1 LKPTDRAPRAK
12 RGKHY
17 QNGNGNGSG
26 NGNGRT
32 NGNSTRS
39 SNQSRS
45 GSGNYNGSD
54 QNGRR
59 SNSKTASQLWM
70 DSPSN
75 TLTSHIPNVGKK
87 PSNGFSKRNRPQ
99 NGNDSFTGNSKNRN
113 QKSEQPRNQRNWNNN
128 GKPQRTQGKRDDRPN
143 NSQRRGNSNSRN
155 QAPKTENS
163 SSNSKLDAFSLFCA
177 YHLGIGPDNTYRPT
191 NLNQVAQRFGVE
203 PGVIR
208 QAAKDFGFDPG
219 TMLDKEFDLAL
230 AQLDIQVAPEG
241 ISKIELAKGIY
252 DEFLNA
258 PDLKRDWGKIIEEDK
273 KENAKV
279 FGR

>member
-1 LKPTDRAPRAK
+1 MKPTDRAPRAK
-12 RGKHY
+12 KGKHY
-17 QNGNGNGSG
+17 QS
-26 NGNGRT
+26 GNGRT
-32 NGNSTRS
+32 NGNSARS
-39 SNQSRS
+39 QSHSRS
-45 GSGNYNGSD
+45 GNGNYGGSS
-54 QNGRR
+54 QNGKKT
-59 SNSKTASQLWM
+59 NSKTATQLWM
-70 DSPSN
+70 DSPAQ
-75 TLTSHIPNVGKK
+75 TLTSHIPTVGKRN
-87 PSNGFSKRNRPQ
+87 SNGFSKRNRPQ
-99 NGNDSFTGNSKNRN
+99 NGNDSFSGNHKNKN
-113 QKSEQPRNQRNWNNN
+113 QKSEQSRNQRNWNNN
-128 GKPQRTQGKRDDRPN
+128 GKPQRTSNKRDDRPN
-143 NSQRRGNSNSRN
+143 NNRRGYSNNRN
-155 QAPKTENS
+155 QNTRSENS
-163 SSNSKLDAFSLFCA
+163 TSENKIDPFNLFCA

-219 TMLDKEFDLAL
+219 TMLDKDFDLAL

-252 DEFLNA
+252 EEFLNA

>member
-1 LKPTDRAPRAK
+1 LKPTDRAPRANK
-12 RGKHY
+12 GKHY
-17 QNGNGNGSG
+17 QNQ
-26 NGNGRT
+26 NGRT
-32 NGNSTRS
+32 NNNPARPQNQPRTGNGG
-39 SNQSRS
+39 SNQ
-45 GSGNYNGSD
+45 NGK
-54 QNGRR
+54 NTG
-59 SNSKTASQLWM
+59 SKTASQLWL
-70 DSPSN
+70 DAPSQ
-75 TLTSHIPNVGKK
+75 TLTSHIPTVGKRN
-87 PSNGFSKRNRPQ
+87 SNGFSKRNKPQ
-99 NGNDSFTGNSKNRN
+99 NGNDSFNGSHKNKN
-113 QKSEQPRNQRNWNNN
+113 QNSEQPRNQRTWNN
-128 GKPQRTQGKRDDRPN
+128 GKPQRPAGKRDEQRPQ
-143 NSQRRGNSNSRN
+143 NSQRRAQPNNQSNN
-155 QAPKTENS
+155 QPNNRSQPTRSES
-163 SSNSKLDAFSLFCA
+163 STSNSKLDAFNLFCA
-177 YHLGIGPDNTYRPT
+177 YHLGIGPDNTYRSN

>member
-1 LKPTDRAPRAK
+1 MKPTDRAPRAK
-12 RGKHY
+12 QGRPH
-17 QNGNGNGSG
+17 Q

-32 NGNSTRS
+32 NANSTRPPNP
-39 SNQSRS
+39 NQSRS
-45 GSGNYNGSD
+45 RTGSNYGGSD
-54 QNGRR
+54 QNGRKP
-59 SNSKTASQLWM
+59 NAKTASQLWL

-75 TLTSHIPNVGKK
+75 TLTSHIPTVGKR
-87 PSNGFSKRNRPQ
+87 PSNGFAKRTRPQ
-99 NGNDSFTGNSKNRN
+99 NGTDSFSGNPKNRN
-113 QKSEQPRNQRNWNNN
+113 QKSEQPRNQRTWNNN
-128 GKPQRTQGKRDDRPN
+128 GRPQRGPVKREDRPQN
-143 NSQRRGNSNSRN
+143 SNSQRRGHSNPRN
-155 QAPKTENS
+155 QVAKSENIAS
-163 SSNSKLDAFSLFCA
+163 DSKLDAFNLFCA
-177 YHLGIGPDNTYRPT
+177 YHLGIGPDNTYRQT

-203 PGVIR
+203 PAVIR
-208 QAAKDFGFDPG
+208 QATIDFGFDPG

-258 PDLKRDWGKIIEEDK
+258 PNLKRDWGKLIEEDK